1 MRQPNLT
8 HYSFPK
14 QLLSKSLLCPMFL
27 PFKSHQNPWW
37 CLRSQ
42 NMTCHPMTKHLD
54 QVFACLTNALTFL
67 QPSPYLFPLFS
78 RNIPTS
84 FPDHSQFCPPSRSF
98 PKSFPA
104 FSLSFPTF
112 FPTSSHGFPRSF
124 PVLSP
129 PLWFFLIHVFPN
141 FVPRFP
147 RSFLDLATCQALNI
161 LEPDSCGLKNKP
173 IPDCFPGNPKVF
185 PAHSVIS
192 LAKRFLDSIVI
203 LLVPSQT
210 EAAPYWSS
218 QTSDPKVVVLVS
230 NPFSLFK
237 YLLSIQIG
245 NWTFDIIWRYIPILG
260 QTQHHTVGYITSRN
274 I

>member
-1 MRQPNLT
+1 
-8 HYSFPK
+8 
-14 QLLSKSLLCPMFL
+14 
-27 PFKSHQNPWW
+27 
-37 CLRSQ
+37 
-42 NMTCHPMTKHLD
+42 MTKHLD

-129 PLWFFLIHVFPN
+129 PSWFFNPCFSKLIPQFSQIVF
-141 FVPRFP
+141 RFGYM
-147 RSFLDLATCQALNI
+147 SS

-173 IPDCFPGNPKVF
+173 IPDCLPRNPTVF
-185 PAHSVIS
+185 
-192 LAKRFLDSIVI
+192 
-203 LLVPSQT
+203 
-210 EAAPYWSS
+210 SS
-218 QTSDPKVVVLVS
+218 SFCDLPCKE
-230 NPFSLFK
+230 
-237 YLLSIQIG
+237 
-245 NWTFDIIWRYIPILG
+245 ILG
-260 QTQHHTVGYITSRN
+260 FNCDFIGATTSRN
-274 I
+274 SPLLKQPD

>member
-1 MRQPNLT
+1 MPSHDKTFRPGVCLFDKCS
-8 HYSFPK
+8 HLPPAIPILVPIVFPKYSHIFPRSFPVLHPVPI
-14 QLLSKSLLCPMFL
+14 QFSKHFPMF
-27 PFKSHQNPWW
+27 
-37 CLRSQ
+37 
-42 NMTCHPMTKHLD
+42 
-54 QVFACLTNALTFL
+54 
-67 QPSPYLFPLFS
+67 
-78 RNIPTS
+78 

-185 PAHSVIS
+185 PAHSVTS

-210 EAAPYWSS
+210 EAAPY
-218 QTSDPKVVVLVS
+218 
-230 NPFSLFK
+230 
-237 YLLSIQIG
+237 
-245 NWTFDIIWRYIPILG
+245 
-260 QTQHHTVGYITSRN
+260 
-274 I
+274 

>member
-1 MRQPNLT
+1 
-8 HYSFPK
+8 
-14 QLLSKSLLCPMFL
+14 
-27 PFKSHQNPWW
+27 
-37 CLRSQ
+37 
-42 NMTCHPMTKHLD
+42 MTCHPMAKHLD
-54 QVFACLTNALTFL
+54 QVFDCLTNALTFL
-67 QPSPYLFPLFS
+67 QPFPYVFPLYS

-84 FPDHSQFCPPSRSF
+84 LLDPSQIVPTSFPVLPPSHSF
-98 PKSFPA
+98 PKLNSPFSFSFPR
-104 FSLSFPTF
+104 F

-210 EAAPYWSS
+210 EAAPY
-218 QTSDPKVVVLVS
+218 
-230 NPFSLFK
+230 
-237 YLLSIQIG
+237 
-245 NWTFDIIWRYIPILG
+245 
-260 QTQHHTVGYITSRN
+260 
-274 I
+274 